1 MGRPAQ
7 IVDSLLIRPVEEGVN
22 MSEPGEWL
30 PLSSAS
36 EKLGVS
42 VQTLRRRIKDKQIEA
57 RQATTPFG
65 FAWEVLIGSVDRGG
79 EGPINTMGHGDQVV
93 NSPTQEPPAASVEMV
108 AALEMIQQL
117 QASVVEKAEVAS
129 MWQA

>member
-22 MSEPGEWL
+22 MGDQGEWL

-36 EKLGVS
+36 QKLGVS

-79 EGPINTMGHGDQVV
+79 EGLSTRWAMVTRWSTVLLRSH
-93 NSPTQEPPAASVEMV
+93 PP
-108 AALEMIQQL
+108 L
-117 QASVVEKAEVAS
+117 QS
-129 MWQA
+129 